1 MITPAQLDEYR
12 IKGFVAIPGLLA
24 GEPTLIA
31 DLRDAYDRELS
42 SPASGFHNIAS
53 PSAVGQ
59 APDQGGEVMLQRMNM
74 CEVSM
79 EFRRLLYHPAIL
91 DAAEQLMESA
101 DGIQLFH
108 DQALFKPALDPA
120 TRSFGGNMQW
130 HQDNS
135 YWRCQPAN
143 LISAWLALDD
153 ITENNGAMRM
163 LPDSWSTPL
172 EGIPMPA
179 GHREDG
185 DAYRREHI
193 DPLFDVSLAETLAPL
208 PAGSVIFHSC
218 RCLHS
223 SLPNRSNRQRRAHVM
238 HLMQP
243 GTTGHDGAVLVRS
256 QAICRCL
263 RFLDLF

>member
-1 MITPAQLDEYR
+1 MDVLSEAECAQWR
-12 IKGFVAIPGLLA
+12 ARGFVAV
-24 GEPTLIA
+24 
-31 DLRDAYDRELS
+31 
-42 SPASGFHNIAS
+42 PALFA
-53 PSAVGQ
+53 PALVEQAVGE
-59 APDQGGEVMLQRMNM
+59 A
-74 CEVSM
+74 
-79 EFRRLLYHPAIL
+79 
-91 DAAEQLMESA
+91 DAAASVLGFPSREA
-101 DGIQLFH
+101 
-108 DQALFKPALDPA
+108 PA
-120 TRSFGGNMQW
+120 TNE
-130 HQDNS
+130 
-135 YWRCQPAN
+135 
-143 LISAWLALDD
+143 IALSPRLTRAAGQLLGTAE
-153 ITENNGAMRM
+153 IRLFESRV
-163 LPDSWSTPL
+163 L
-172 EGIPMPA
+172 PA